1 LSTALAPAL
10 PADATRRLYERHSS
24 RIFGF
29 CLSRLGSREEA
40 EDALQTTFL
49 NAQRGLGSGIVP
61 EYELAW
67 LFKIA
72 QNVCHNRHE
81 SARRRGRVEAT
92 HDLDALQDVIASP
105 DRSSAVSLAELTRA
119 LGAVPARQRQ
129 ALLLREFQ
137 GYSYEEIASEL
148 DISVAAVE
156 TLLFRARRTVA
167 QQLEQSGAR
176 PLTQRGAAASIFELF
191 RWLFGGA
198 AAPLK
203 LAAVA
208 AAVATTA
215 TLSVG
220 AVDKPAAH
228 APVILERPA
237 VVPVTAAGAPR
248 VSRATG
254 HPAIARTSRP
264 GLSPRPALAAPTT
277 PALPPVVEI
286 PSSAPDFQPA
296 VSSPRVEATTTP
308 APPVSTPDVAVT
320 HVTLPG
326 VTVPAVMPAVT
337 LPAVPLP
344 VVTVPSVTVPPL
356 TVPAVVLPDL
366 QLPATPGLPKLP

>member
-1 LSTALAPAL
+1 LSTALAQAQPV
-10 PADATRRLYERHSS
+10 DATRRLYERHSS

-49 NAQRGLGSGIVP
+49 NAQRGLGRGVVP

-72 QNVCHNRHE
+72 QNVCHNRHQ
-81 SARRRGRVEAT
+81 SARRRRRVEAT

-105 DRSSAVSLAELTRA
+105 ERSPAVTVEELTRA
-119 LGAVPARQRQ
+119 LGAIPARQRR
-129 ALLLREFQ
+129 ALLLREFE
-137 GYSYEEIASEL
+137 GCSYEEIANEL
-148 DISVAAVE
+148 GVSVAAVE
-156 TLLFRARRTVA
+156 TLIFRARRAVA

-176 PLTQRGAAASIFELF
+176 PRTQRGAAASVFELF

-203 LAAVA
+203 LAAVT

-220 AVDKPAAH
+220 AASKPAPV
-228 APVILERPA
+228 APVIAERSA
-237 VVPVTAAGAPR
+237 VVPVSKIRTRSVSPAAARLAGAR
-248 VSRATG
+248 GSTAQ
-254 HPAIARTSRP
+254 SP
-264 GLSPRPALAAPTT
+264 GTTFVAPVT
-277 PALPPVVEI
+277 PAVQTPPSTRGV
-286 PSSAPDFQPA
+286 QPA
-296 VSSPRVEATTTP
+296 VSSPRIEATTTTP
-308 APPVSTPDVAVT
+308 APIVSAAD
-320 HVTLPG
+320 LPA
-326 VTVPAVMPAVT
+326 TNT
-337 LPAVPLP
+337 LPAVTVPPVTLPPVTLP
-344 VVTVPSVTVPPL
+344 VLTVPSVTVPGV

-366 QLPATPGLPKLP
+366 QLPAISGLPKLP

>member
-1 LSTALAPAL
+1 LSTALAQSL

-49 NAQRGLGSGIVP
+49 NAQRGLGRGIVP

-72 QNVCHNRHE
+72 QNVCHNRHQ
-81 SARRRGRVEAT
+81 SARRRGRIEAI

-105 DRSSAVSLAELTRA
+105 DRSPAVSLGELTRA
-119 LGAVPARQRQ
+119 LGTVPIRQRR

-137 GYSYEEIASEL
+137 GYSYEEIANEL

-156 TLLFRARRTVA
+156 TLLFRARRALA

-176 PLTQRGAAASIFELF
+176 PRTERGAAASIFELF

-203 LAAVA
+203 FAAVTGV
-208 AAVATTA
+208 VATTA

-220 AVDKPAAH
+220 AASKPAPI
-228 APVILERPA
+228 APVIIERSA
-237 VVPVTAAGAPR
+237 VVPVSKARPR
-248 VSRATG
+248 SVSRAT
-254 HPAIARTSRP
+254 AR
-264 GLSPRPALAAPTT
+264 
-277 PALPPVVEI
+277 PVVERGSI
-286 PSSAPDFQPA
+286 EQSSEPTRAAPMPPAAQAPTVQTPLSTPGVQPALSAP
-296 VSSPRVEATTTP
+296 RLEATTTTS
-308 APPVSTPDVAVT
+308 ASSVSVPDLPIPD
-320 HVTLPG
+320 VTLPN
-326 VTVPAVMPAVT
+326 VTVPPITVAGI
-337 LPAVPLP
+337 
-344 VVTVPSVTVPPL
+344 TVPSVTLPSVAL
-356 TVPAVVLPDL
+356 PAVVLPDL
-366 QLPATPGLPKLP
+366 QLPATTALPKLP